1 MIFDDL
7 FEASDACFFVTKRGD
22 RIRTY
27 AKAVAGA
34 AIALAAILCA
44 GAATHDDGQGA
55 ILVEEVYV
63 VKPGDTLWGISE
75 TYLRKNTGT
84 RRYILEYKSGIEENN
99 PWLLER
105 HGMIYPGDRLT
116 LTYWVKG
123 DTQ

>member
-1 MIFDDL
+1 M
-7 FEASDACFFVTKRGD
+7 SGK
-22 RIRTY
+22 
-27 AKAVAGA
+27 KAVAGA

-84 RRYILEYKSGIEENN
+84 RRYILEYKAGMEELN

-105 HGMIYPGDRLT
+105 
-116 LTYWVKG
+116 KG
-123 DTQ
+123 TVRSRSGSRGA